1 MSSELTTMFQAT
13 GANVSA
19 TLFEAVEFEAVEFE
33 AEFDGRT
40 VCSAG
45 RLPRMK
51 AVMTAKIPDPLLSF
65 EIFT

>member
-1 MSSELTTMFQAT
+1 MSSGLTTMFQVT

-19 TLFEAVEFEAVEFE
+19 TLFEAVELEG
-33 AEFDGRT
+33 EFDGRT